1 MNRIRSERGI
11 ALAVA
16 IFALVVVGGLVSAA
30 FFVGVQ
36 EQRTGRNT
44 VKLGQAFAAADG
56 GAESAVGNWNRAV
69 YNVLAVGDSVTIGR
83 TQLTSSA
90 GWYRGSIRRLNTE
103 LFLVR
108 VEGFSQDS
116 TARQQVG
123 VVVRLKPIDV
133 LFNSAL
139 KSQGDLK
146 IGGSSMISGNDEA
159 PAGWTGCPALR
170 PSQPAVR
177 MPAADST
184 DISTSGCGGYS
195 CLAGTPKI
203 QTDNSVND
211 STLSHFGDATFADLK
226 SLANKIVPGGNQTAA
241 PTLSGLDCGVNDLW
255 NWGEPFTAT
264 AFATCRSYF
273 PIIWVDG
280 DLQING
286 NRGQGILLVN
296 GDLKVAGGFEF
307 YGPVIVKGSLT
318 STGTGGHFN
327 GGVIARNVDLE
338 QLTVL
343 GNATINYSSCAL
355 SFALNATANG
365 SQMRERGWINLP

>member
-1 MNRIRSERGI
+1 MNRIRSERGV

-16 IFALVVVGGLVSAA
+16 IFALVVVGGLVTAG

-36 EQRTGRNT
+36 EQRTGRST
-44 VKLGQAFAAADG
+44 VKLSQAFAAADG
-56 GAESAVGNWNRAV
+56 GAETAVGTWNTAT
-69 YNVLAVGDSVTIGR
+69 YNVLAVGDSITIGR
-83 TQLTSSA
+83 TQLANNA

-133 LFNSAL
+133 LFNAAL

-146 IGGSSMISGNDEA
+146 IGGSSLISGIDES

-170 PSQPAVR
+170 PTQPGIR
-177 MPAADST
+177 MPKADSL

-195 CLAGTPKI
+195 CVAGSPKI
-203 QTDNSVND
+203 LSDNTIND
-211 STLSHFGDATFADLK
+211 STLSHFGEATFADLK
-226 SLANKIVPGGNQTAA
+226 SMATKIVPGGTQSAA
-241 PTLSGLDCGVNDLW
+241 PTLNGAACDTANLW
-255 NWGEPFTAT
+255 NWGEPATAT
-264 AFATCRSYF
+264 PFAVCRNYF

-280 DLQING
+280 NLQING
-286 NRGQGILLVN
+286 ARGQGILLVD
-296 GDLKVAGGFEF
+296 GDLKVSGGFEF
-307 YGPVIVKGSLT
+307 YGPVIIKGSLT

-355 SFALNATANG
+355 AFALNASASG
-365 SQMRERGWINLP
+365 SQMRERGWLNLP